1 MKRILYIDLVT
12 TIGHRKFN
20 QSAIKALRRSFEILT
35 ISREKALGDAEDV
48 AIPYGFFNFSNRLEL
63 RGKEL

>member
-1 MKRILYIDLVT
+1 VQAHETYIIVT
-12 TIGHRKFN
+12 TVHRNFS

-35 ISREKALGDAEDV
+35 ISREKALGDTEDV

-63 RGKEL
+63 RAKEL